1 MRVKKRNGAVVPFD
15 KKYIFRAIGL
25 AAAAA
30 GEQDE
35 REGEQSRQYRSFHK
49 LPPVKWYDRRKP
61 RLFNIQCSRLPQTA
75 SLSPF
80 IAKPRRPALGRIS
93 LRDGKCFSLVNV
105 M

>member
-35 REGEQSRQYRSFHK
+35 EMEEN
-49 LPPVKWYDRRKP
+49 DR
-61 RLFNIQCSRLPQTA
+61 C
-75 SLSPF
+75 
-80 IAKPRRPALGRIS
+80 
-93 LRDGKCFSLVNV
+93 D
-105 M
+105 